1 MPGPRVSLANGRV
14 SVKHSQLITRFMRGD
29 RGRDSVSGMMASSDN
44 TKSAQ
49 SVTDTVAVDTV
60 ANRYRLERKIGAGG
74 MGSVWLAH
82 DLLLDATCAVKIIDR
97 DKAADEEIR
106 MRFAREAKASAQL
119 RSPHVVD
126 VFDYGEWAGT
136 HYIAMEF
143 LEGEDLST
151 RLSRQGRLSPEVTY
165 RIIAHVAR
173 ALMSAHAQG
182 IVHRDLKPENI
193 FLVQNYGEE
202 IAKVLDFGIAQHNA
216 YSLENKATREGTFL
230 GTPCYM
236 SPEQARG
243 KPIDNRSDLWS
254 LGVIA
259 YQCLTGFLPF
269 EADAIGEVMGR
280 ILYEPIPLAT
290 TFNPDLPAAVDTWWE
305 RASARDREDRFQ
317 SAKELTD
324 ELGVVLGLEIVVTV
338 PSVPPRMGSIP
349 PVEQSGLV
357 AAYSG
362 NPNAADAGVPALRGM
377 QTSIV
382 KVVSAMAATLDEQ
395 QDSEATR
402 ASRTQLSP
410 NFAQSIWRRFK
421 ALRSRVKWL
430 IVAVPAVFALIL
442 LGVYLGVS
450 LSAKPGTT
458 ASSGAP
464 SGSAIVAE
472 GSKASVARP
481 PIVPAQPETL
491 TVDQLPLVPSGQSTK
506 GAADK
511 RPPPSPANANP
522 AKSARDY
529 GI

>member
-1 MPGPRVSLANGRV
+1 
-14 SVKHSQLITRFMRGD
+14 
-29 RGRDSVSGMMASSDN
+29 MASSDN

-49 SVTDTVAVDTV
+49 SVTDSVADDTV

-82 DLLLDATCAVKIIDR
+82 DLLLDATCAVKIIDK

-106 MRFAREAKASAQL
+106 MRFGREAKASAQL

-136 HYIAMEF
+136 HYIAMEY
-143 LEGEDLST
+143 LEGEDLAT
-151 RLSRQGRLSPEVTY
+151 RLSRLGKLDPDASYKVV
-165 RIIAHVAR
+165 AHVAR

-202 IAKVLDFGIAQHNA
+202 IAKVLDFGIAQHSA
-216 YSLENKATREGTFL
+216 YSLEDRATREGTFL

-243 KPIDNRSDLWS
+243 KPIDHRSDLWS

-269 EADAIGEVMGR
+269 EADALGEVMGR
-280 ILYEPIPLAT
+280 ILYEPIPKAT
-290 TFNPDLPAAVDTWWE
+290 TFNDELPAAIDQWWA

-317 SAKELTD
+317 SAKTLSD
-324 ELGVVLGLEIVVTV
+324 ELGALLGLQTVVTV

-349 PVEQSGLV
+349 SVELSGLI
-357 AAYSG
+357 ATANS
-362 NPNAADAGVPALRGM
+362 ADAPGRVSNPGARGL
-377 QTSIV
+377 QTSIQ
-382 KVVSAMAATLDEQ
+382 KVVSAVASTLDEHPAS
-395 QDSEATR
+395 DAPR

-410 NFAQSIWRRFK
+410 RFGQPLWPRLK
-421 ALRSRVKWL
+421 ALQPRVKWL
-430 IVAVPAVFALIL
+430 VFALPTVIALIL
-442 LGVYLGVS
+442 LGVILGLTLRS
-450 LSAKPGTT
+450 KP
-458 ASSGAP
+458 AP
-464 SGSAIVAE
+464 SANSGVTS
-472 GSKASVARP
+472 ASVLTTESSKYLAPRP
-481 PIVPAQPETL
+481 PIIPAQPETL

-506 GAADK
+506 G
-511 RPPPSPANANP
+511 PPERRSFPSPATPSNANSS
-522 AKSARDY
+522 KSARDY